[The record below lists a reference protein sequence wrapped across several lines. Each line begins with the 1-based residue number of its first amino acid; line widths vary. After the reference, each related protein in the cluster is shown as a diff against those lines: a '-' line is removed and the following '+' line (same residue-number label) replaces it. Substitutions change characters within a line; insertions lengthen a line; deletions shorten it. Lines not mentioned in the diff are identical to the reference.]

1 MTSRKRAPA
10 RKPAPKTAKVPKGSR
25 GEKIYQAVRGRILSL
40 KLLPGSSLDEGKL
53 SKELG
58 FSRTPFREA
67 LVRLA
72 GEGLIELLPNRG
84 AQVAPMSWNDIR
96 ENLEALD
103 ISQRLVTRWAA
114 VRRTPE
120 SLDTMRRECE
130 AFERAAKQNSSEEM
144 IWSNWRFHA
153 AIAEACGN
161 SAIERFYKYNLTLN
175 LRITRLAMTREHFSQ
190 ETAYSSHIGNILR
203 EHRQILAAIERKD
216 ADAAERLAQS
226 HVDLARQTVIE
237 TLVQSITPSMNL
249 NLSESAERG

>member
-1 MTSRKRAPA
+1 M
-10 RKPAPKTAKVPKGSR
+10 PKGAR
-25 GEKIYQAVRGRILSL
+25 GEKIYQAVRSRILNL

-53 SKELG
+53 SSELG

-120 SLDTMRRECE
+120 SLESMKRECE
-130 AFERAAKQNSSEEM
+130 AFERAAKEGSSEEM

-161 SAIERFYKYNLTLN
+161 SAIERFYKHNLTLN
-175 LRITRLAMTREHFSQ
+175 LRITRLAMTKEHFSQ
-190 ETAYSSHIGNILR
+190 EAAYSSHIGNILR
-203 EHRQILAAIERKD
+203 EHREIVAAIESHN
-216 ADAAERLAQS
+216 AEAAERLAQS
-226 HVDLARQTVIE
+226 HVDLARRTVIE
-237 TLVQSITPSMNL
+237 TLVQSITPNMNL
-249 NLSESAERG
+249 SLSEAAGRR